1 MSDPKPQGE
10 SMPFDLEQ
18 VDRLLTTTR
27 TVRKRLDLERPVDRE
42 LLLECLEL
50 ALQAP
55 NGSNTQTWRFLL
67 VGDPERKRAI
77 AELCQEASGG
87 IGVRLMEKARAE
99 GDTRTE
105 RLYASAVHLL
115 DHLHEVPWLV
125 IPCYLGRPGH
135 FADNA
140 SMASASLYGSMF
152 PAVWS
157 LQLALRSRGLGSAI
171 TTIHLLKEKEIAE
184 LLGIPEDVTQIALL
198 PVAWTK
204 GDEFRPAPRQPV
216 EEVSFVDAWGEPP
229 R

>member
-1 MSDPKPQGE
+1 MT
-10 SMPFDLEQ
+10 FDLEQ

-27 TVRKRLDLERPVDRE
+27 AVRRRLDLDRPVDRE

-55 NGSNTQTWRFLL
+55 NGSNTQTWRFVLI
-67 VGDPERKRAI
+67 GDAERKRAI
-77 AELCQEASGG
+77 AELCREASGG
-87 IGVRLMEKARAE
+87 IGVRLMEEARTA

-115 DHLHEVPWLV
+115 DHLEEVPWLV
-125 IPCYLGRPGH
+125 IPCYLGGPAH
-135 FADNA
+135 FDDNA
-140 SMASASLYGSMF
+140 SMAAASLYGSMF

-157 LQLALRSRGLGSAI
+157 FQLALRSRGLGSAI
-171 TTIHLLKEKEIAE
+171 TTVHLLREKEIGA

-204 GDEFRPAPRQPV
+204 GDEFRRASRQPV
-216 EEVSFVDAWGEPP
+216 DEVTYVDEWGRAP